1 MRKIK
6 VFLTLFLCAA
16 CVVPSIHADAV
27 VINREPISEEDD
39 REETS
44 NVDTDIRED
53 ITVVPDDPEIV
64 NAVEPADIVFAVD
77 STGSMA
83 PHIQNV
89 ADNIEAFSKYLEEK
103 TVEHMEGQEIKVK
116 PRMAVVEYKDITYDG
131 KDSTVVHTVGG
142 SPWHTSTEEMVK
154 TLQDV
159 KANIKD
165 GDGGDNPETLL
176 DALGYVV
183 DGKTFNLG
191 GTAHEGQKA
200 HKFVIVLSDAEYKV
214 ENNFGYTESSMYE
227 ELKAQDINVSV
238 ITKPYHYDIYKNIVD
253 EKDGKEHF
261 FDINSPT
268 FSKELEKLANEIFT
282 TIVEERSHEIK
293 TIKVTCTGDNT
304 IKVGNTA
311 ELKAVIL
318 PETVTDKKV
327 TWSVS
332 DEEVASIEV
341 SEDTLTCKVTGL
353 KEGTA
358 KVEATTEDGAFTGSY
373 EITVF
378 DSEGPSVA
386 IEISKGDIKV
396 TPSKK
401 TIAKKKSFNIKVALK
416 KEFTEDKEEEEIDD
430 IWESNVDNIAYRSS
444 KGSIASVN
452 DNGKVTGKKKGR
464 AIIKTII
471 TLADG
476 NEFIYKTTVNVK

>member
-6 VFLTLFLCAA
+6 LFLTLFLCAA
-16 CVVPSIHADAV
+16 CVVPSIHAGAV
-27 VINREPISEEDD
+27 TINRDPISEGDD

-44 NVDTDIRED
+44 NVDTKIDED

-64 NAVEPADIVFAVD
+64 NAVEPADIVFVVD

-83 PHIQNV
+83 PYIQNV

-103 TVEHMEGQEIKVK
+103 TVEHMEGKEVKVK

-165 GDGGDNPETLL
+165 GDGGDNPETVL

-183 DGKTFNLG
+183 DGKTFDFG
-191 GTAHEGQKA
+191 EDA
-200 HKFVIVLSDAEYKV
+200 HKFVIVLSDSEYKV
-214 ENNFGYTESSMYE
+214 ENNFGYTESSMFQ
-227 ELKAQDINVSV
+227 ELKEQNINMSV
-238 ITKPYHYDIYKNIVD
+238 ITEPHHYDIYKSIVD
-253 EKDGKEHF
+253 ETDSQKHF
-261 FDINSPT
+261 FDIESPT
-268 FSKELEKLANEIFT
+268 FSEDLKKLADVIFT
-282 TIVEERSHEIK
+282 TIINERSHEIK
-293 TIKVTCTGDNT
+293 TIKVTCKGDNT

-318 PETVTDKKV
+318 PETVTGKKV
-327 TWSVS
+327 TWNVS
-332 DEEVASIEV
+332 DKDVASIEV

-358 KVEATTEDGAFTGSY
+358 KVEASTEDGAFTGSY
-373 EITVF
+373 DITVF
-378 DSEGPSVA
+378 DPEGISVA
-386 IEISKGDIKV
+386 IEISKGDIRV
-396 TPSKK
+396 TPAKK
-401 TIAKKKSFNIKVALK
+401 TIAKKKSFNIKVALTE
-416 KEFTEDKEEEEIDD
+416 EFKEDKEEEEIDD
-430 IWESNVDNIAYRSS
+430 IWESNVDSVTYRSNKS
-444 KGSIASVN
+444 SVASVN
-452 DNGKVTGKKKGR
+452 AKGKVTGKKKGK
-464 AIIKTII
+464 AIITTTVI
-471 TLADG
+471 LAD
-476 NEFIYKTTVNVK
+476 NSEFKYKTTVYVK

>member
-6 VFLTLFLCAA
+6 LFLSLFLCAA

-27 VINREPISEEDD
+27 VINRDPISEGDD

-44 NVDTDIRED
+44 NVDTDIKED
-53 ITVVPDDPEIV
+53 ITVVPDDPVKV
-64 NAVEPADIVFAVD
+64 NTVEPADIIFAVD
-77 STGSMA
+77 STGSMG
-83 PHIQNV
+83 PYIQNV

-103 TVEHMEGQEIKVK
+103 TVAHMEGQEIKVK

-142 SPWHTSTEEMVK
+142 SPWHNSTEEMVK
-154 TLQDV
+154 TLEDV
-159 KANIKD
+159 KEGIESW
-165 GDGGDNPETLL
+165 DGGDIPETVL

-183 DGKTFNLG
+183 DGKTFDFWEK
-191 GTAHEGQKA
+191 THEGEKS

-214 ENNFGYTESSMYE
+214 ENSFGYTEATMSD
-227 ELKAQDINVSV
+227 ELKAQNINVSV
-238 ITKPYHYDIYKNIVD
+238 ITEPDNYGIYKNIVD
-253 EKDGKEHF
+253 ETDGKEHF

-268 FSKELEKLANEIFT
+268 FSKNLENLAEEIFT
-282 TIVEERSHEIK
+282 TIVEERSHEVK
-293 TIKVTCTGDNT
+293 TIKVTCKGDNT

-318 PETVTDKKV
+318 PETVTGKKV

-332 DEEVASIEV
+332 DKNVASIEV

-353 KEGTA
+353 SEGTA
-358 KVEATTEDGAFTGSY
+358 KVEASTEDGAFTGSY
-373 EITVF
+373 DITVF
-378 DSEGPSVA
+378 EPDGDIGA

-430 IWESNVDNIAYRSS
+430 TWESNVDSISYRSS

-452 DNGKVTGKKKGR
+452 DNGKVTGKKKGK

-476 NEFIYKTTVNVK
+476 SEFIYKTTVYVK

>member
-6 VFLTLFLCAA
+6 LFLTLFLCAA

-27 VINREPISEEDD
+27 VINREPIPDGDD

-44 NVDTDIRED
+44 NVDTDIKED
-53 ITVVPDDPEIV
+53 VTVVPDDPVAV
-64 NAVEPADIVFAVD
+64 NTVEPADIVFAVD

-83 PHIQNV
+83 PYIQNV

-103 TVEHMEGQEIKVK
+103 TVAHMEGQEVKVK

-142 SPWHTSTEEMVK
+142 SPWHTSTAEMVK
-154 TLQDV
+154 TLEDV
-159 KANIKD
+159 KASIKD
-165 GDGGDNPETLL
+165 GDGGDNPETVL

-183 DGKTFNLG
+183 DGKTLDFGEN
-191 GTAHEGQKA
+191 A
-200 HKFVIVLSDAEYKV
+200 HKFVIVLSDSEYKV
-214 ENNFGYTESSMYE
+214 ENNFGYTESSMFQK
-227 ELKAQDINVSV
+227 LKDENINVSV
-238 ITKPYHYDIYKNIVD
+238 ITEPYHYDIYKNIVD
-253 EKDGKEHF
+253 ETDGKEHF
-261 FDINSPT
+261 FDIDSPT
-268 FSKELEKLANEIFT
+268 FSKNLEKLADEIFT
-282 TIVEERSHEIK
+282 TIVEERSHEVK
-293 TIKVTCTGDNT
+293 TIKVTCKGDNT

-318 PETVTDKKV
+318 PETVTGKKV

-332 DEEVASIEV
+332 DEDVASIEV

-353 KEGTA
+353 SEGTA
-358 KVEATTEDGAFTGSY
+358 RVEASTEDGAFTGSY
-373 EITVF
+373 DITVF
-378 DSEGPSVA
+378 DSVGPTVA
-386 IEISKGDIKV
+386 IEISKEDIKV

-401 TIAKKKSFNIKVALK
+401 TIAKKKSFNIKVALT

-430 IWESNVDNIAYRSS
+430 IWESNVDSITYRSS
-444 KGSIASVN
+444 KGSVASVN
-452 DNGKVTGKKKGR
+452 NNGKVTGKKKGK

-471 TLADG
+471 TLAD
-476 NEFIYKTTVNVK
+476 EKEYIYKTTVYVK